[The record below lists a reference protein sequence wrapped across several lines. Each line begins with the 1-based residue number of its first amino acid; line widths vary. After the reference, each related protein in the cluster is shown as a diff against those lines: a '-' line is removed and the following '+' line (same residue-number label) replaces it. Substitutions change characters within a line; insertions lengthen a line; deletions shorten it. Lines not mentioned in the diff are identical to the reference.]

1 LKAFVFEHGE
11 FKLKEMDEPT
21 PGKGEVRVSL
31 KTAGLNRRDLSIPKR
46 YGNDKEAL
54 ILGSDGAGV
63 VEEAGE
69 DVTKFKKG
77 DEVII
82 NPSLRWYEN
91 SAVPPKNYDILGMPD
106 HGTFAE
112 KIVISEEQLEQKP
125 DYLSWEEAGVTA
137 LAALTGYRALFTRG
151 ELKQGET
158 LFIPGAGSGVAT
170 FLIQFAKNVGARV
183 IVSSRSEEK
192 RTQAKKLGAD
202 VAIDTNGNWKE
213 QLKNE
218 TIDLA
223 IDSVGKATFKESLKA
238 LKRGG
243 KIVIFGA
250 TTEDIVDFDL
260 RKFFYGQYTLLG
272 STMGSREELRDMLE
286 HMKQHNMHPVVDR
299 TFTLDEANEAL
310 NYLNEGSQFGKIAL
324 NIES

>member
-1 LKAFVFEHGE
+1 
-11 FKLKEMDEPT
+11 
-21 PGKGEVRVSL
+21 
-31 KTAGLNRRDLSIPKR
+31 
-46 YGNDKEAL
+46 
-54 ILGSDGAGV
+54 
-63 VEEAGE
+63 
-69 DVTKFKKG
+69 
-77 DEVII
+77 
-82 NPSLRWYEN
+82 
-91 SAVPPKNYDILGMPD
+91 
-106 HGTFAE
+106 
-112 KIVISEEQLEQKP
+112 
-125 DYLSWEEAGVTA
+125 
-137 LAALTGYRALFTRG
+137 
-151 ELKQGET
+151 
-158 LFIPGAGSGVAT
+158 
-170 FLIQFAKNVGARV
+170 VGARV

-192 RTQAKKLGAD
+192 RTQAKKLEAD

-223 IDSVGKATFKESLKA
+223 IDSVGKATFNESLKA